1 MRAVAVVVGRGE
13 PEKHVKHQ
21 SGRVRCPLCGRE
33 YARGW
38 VYYHL
43 LDHVYALAERGVV
56 EVMWLSDGTKC
67 FRFGE
72 RWYLGVSDL
81 LDALVRAGV
90 RA

>member
-1 MRAVAVVVGRGE
+1 VTEVAAVISRA
-13 PEKHVKHQ
+13 
-21 SGRVRCPLCGRE
+21 GRVKCPFCDRE
-33 YARGW
+33 FSRGW

-43 LDHVYALAERGVV
+43 LDHVHVFVERGEV
-56 EVMWLSDGTKC
+56 EVMRLSDGTKC
-67 FRFGE
+67 FRFQG